1 MSKRRLEL
9 KESSG
14 IRKLAKTKIER
25 SSVTNAKGKLGPK
38 TDVRCAQRK
47 RSHQKELPRERD
59 AKKVDIDNCFGK
71 QLVTLRCYMLSL
83 FLFYLLST
91 SWKRHVDP
99 TCILSWILLKKMALQ
114 PSKLG
119 F

>member
-1 MSKRRLEL
+1 MEL

-71 QLVTLRCYMLSL
+71 QLVTLRCYMLSI
-83 FLFYLLST
+83 FFFFAFYLLET
-91 SWKRHVDP
+91 SHVLPGPYLYSFLDP
-99 TCILSWILLKKMALQ
+99 VEKMALQ
-114 PSKLG
+114 PSKMG